1 MVDRGLGV
9 RRFGRNDLASP
20 LVPDPRLSV
29 LAGLLCNHS
38 LEVAADDLVLID
50 TPALAAPLAVALVSE
65 ITRLGAHPLVRGR
78 TEAIDAAL
86 LEYASDRQAATVTEL
101 DRIEIEHP
109 DKMVTIWAPR
119 NTRYLNRVPSSRLAA
134 RSAARRPLLE
144 RSFEREA
151 AGELRWVG
159 TAYPSQGSAQ
169 DAGMSLAEW
178 GEFVYTAGH
187 LADDDPA
194 AFWRAQSARQAALIA
209 RLEQIAELRIVAQDT
224 DLRVRVDGR
233 TWQNADGRSNFP
245 DGEVYTSPLQTETEG
260 HISFSFDATY
270 NGREVSGV
278 RLWFEHGRVVREQ
291 AERGGAHLT
300 ALLDQDAGARM
311 LGEFA
316 FGLNEEIQRPTRDT
330 LFDEKIGGTCH
341 VALGMAFPECGGDNV
356 SGLHWDLVCDL
367 RSGGE
372 VYGDGE
378 LILRDGSFL

>member
-1 MVDRGLGV
+1 M
-9 RRFGRNDLASP
+9 
-20 LVPDPRLSV
+20 PDPRLSV

-50 TPALAAPLAVALVSE
+50 TPALATPLAVALVSE
-65 ITRLGAHPLVRGR
+65 ITRLGAHPMVRAH
-78 TEAIDAAL
+78 TEAIGAAL
-86 LEYASDRQAATVTEL
+86 LEHASDEQAAVVTAL

-109 DKMVTIWAPR
+109 DKMVTIWAPH
-119 NTRYLNRVPSSRLAA
+119 NTRYLNGVPSSRLAA
-134 RSAARRPLLE
+134 RSAARRPLFE

-178 GEFVYTAGH
+178 EEFVYAAGH
-187 LADDDPA
+187 LGDDDPI
-194 AFWRAQSARQAALIA
+194 AFWRGQSARQAKLIEM
-209 RLEQIAELRIVAQDT
+209 LSEISELRIVAEDT
-224 DLRVRVDGR
+224 DLRVRVGGR

-260 HISFSFDATY
+260 QIAFSFDAPY
-270 NGREVSGV
+270 EGRNVGGV
-278 RLWFEHGRVVREQ
+278 RLWFENGRVVREQ
-291 AERGGAHLT
+291 ADRGGEHLT

-311 LGEFA
+311 LGEVA
-316 FGLNEEIQRPTRDT
+316 FGLNDEIQQPTRDT

-356 SGLHWDLVCDL
+356 SGLHWDMVCDL

-372 VYGDGE
+372 VYGDGR
-378 LILRDGSFL
+378 LILRDGKFL